1 LQSSGNYFVS
11 LLRVTAKQLNPNYMS
26 EKRKISN
33 WLKFKTIF
41 HKLVPKCPDTS
52 AKVSYCLTD
61 NLALVPKCSWSEV
74 S

>member
-1 LQSSGNYFVS
+1 
-11 LLRVTAKQLNPNYMS
+11 MS